1 MKAPTLLA
9 LALCSITLGCRQ
21 FDSRPAVSVDHSD
34 AARLDDDDDD
44 DGQDEDIPLSEVPEV
59 VRKAALAAVP
69 GLVLDEAE
77 KEVEDGELLYSLE
90 GQAGGQRY
98 CVEVSPTG
106 KVLEVEHEDGD
117 EDDD

>member
-1 MKAPTLLA
+1 MKAPKLLA
-9 LALCSITLGCRQ
+9 LALCSITLGCQQ
-21 FDSRPAVSVDHSD
+21 FDSGPAVSVDPSG

-44 DGQDEDIPLSEVPEV
+44 GQEEDVPLSEVPEV
-59 VRKAALAAVP
+59 VRRAALAAVP

-77 KEVEDGELLYSLE
+77 KEVEDGALVYSLE
-90 GQAGGQRY
+90 GEANGQRY

-117 EDDD
+117 DD